1 VSVDNPPSD
10 GSSATG
16 YRDREGKNDSV
27 TCDLKAVLSR
37 LEKLISPLWPLADYV
52 AVNPFVG
59 MSDRRFLDARHLLVS
74 VRQCDPLPG
83 SDYLQSLLEK
93 DAIPRRDF
101 EAAYEECQEEYP
113 DWFDEA
119 DRERLL
125 RHVDEKSL
133 GDPPGEFAERGFL
146 TVAEVV
152 DRDQNTRWQ
161 SHITTEISRHCAAH
175 FDRGQAT
182 WPSPWRGLP
191 LYEAWL
197 KRAGISKRLDS
208 LGISGFRGLM
218 GFLPTEPDRAIRSLL
233 EMLGVPQ
240 EHWEG
245 VLLSQLMSISGWAA
259 FIRFQSWNSEE
270 TEAAAEDLVGLLA
283 IRLTCDVALA
293 KSSNLTNPAKALIR
307 EGAAVLAPRVAG
319 ACDSAYSPSLHVRVR
334 YLVLKASEVH
344 YRRRLLDRIDRRTV
358 SRNAQNLRPL
368 VQMVFCI
375 DVRSEVFRRH
385 LEEQNE
391 AIVTSGF
398 AGFFGIPLE
407 FVRLGAS
414 WGAAHCPVLITPSI
428 TVQEGIR
435 NASHERLAEVSSYRR
450 RLRKARKAWKIFQTS
465 AISCFSFVESLGLGY
480 LPKLF
485 TDSMG
490 LTPPVGDPSL
500 DGLTDEEKQLLGP
513 DLDDEDTSLSTEARA
528 GLAEKILR
536 GLGMLENFAEVVV
549 FCGHASKMVN
559 NPYQAGYD
567 CGACGGHSGEPNA
580 RAAAALL
587 NDPAVRELLGD
598 RGIAIPENTRFLA
611 AVHCTTTDEVKFFDL
626 QEVPETFVETVGKAQ
641 RWCEAAGE
649 AARHERSGRMR
660 NASDERLLYRARD
673 WSEVRPEWGLAGNA
687 AFIVGDR
694 THTLGEDLRGR
705 TFLHDYD
712 ASRDPAGEVLEAIMT
727 APMVVTS
734 WINLQYYASAADN
747 RGYGSGSKVIHDVVG
762 QFGILE
768 GNGGDLMTGL
778 PWQAVHDGSRFQHEP
793 LRLLVVIEATR
804 EAVASVL
811 TKHEGVRQLAEN
823 GWLSLVVREA
833 SGTFRRTASGE
844 WRMLE

>member
-1 VSVDNPPSD
+1 VSADSPLPAGFSAATTSD
-10 GSSATG
+10 LA
-16 YRDREGKNDSV
+16 ENDGSV
-27 TCDLKAVLSR
+27 TCDLNAVLSR

-59 MSDRRFLDARHLLVS
+59 MSERSFLDARRLLVS
-74 VRQCDPLPG
+74 VRQCDPLP
-83 SDYLQSLLEK
+83 SAPYLQSLLEK

-113 DWFDEA
+113 DWFDEV
-119 DRERLL
+119 DRERLF
-125 RHVDEKSL
+125 RHVDDKSI
-133 GDPPGEFAERGFL
+133 GEAIGAFEEREYL
-146 TVAEVV
+146 TVAEVI

-197 KRAGISKRLDS
+197 KRAGISKRLDA

-233 EMLGVPQ
+233 EMLGLPQ

-245 VLLSQLMSISGWAA
+245 VLLSQLMSIPGWAA
-259 FIRFQSWNSEE
+259 FIRFQGWNANES
-270 TEAAAEDLVGLLA
+270 EAAAEDLVGLLA

-293 KSSNLTNPAKALIR
+293 KSSKLTNPAETLIR
-307 EGAAVLAPRVAG
+307 EGAAVLPPRVIG
-319 ACDSAYSPSLHVRVR
+319 AKDRPPSPSLNVRLR
-334 YLVLKASEVH
+334 YLILKASEVH
-344 YRRRLLDRIDRRTV
+344 YRRRLLDRIDRRAV
-358 SRNAQNLRPL
+358 SRNVANLRHL

-391 AIVTSGF
+391 VIVTSGF
-398 AGFFGIPLE
+398 AGFFGVPLE

-450 RLRKARKAWKIFQTS
+450 QLKKARKAWKIFQTS
-465 AISCFSFVESLGLGY
+465 AISCFSFVESMGLGY

-490 LTPPVGDPSL
+490 LTPPVGDPSF
-500 DGLTDEEKQLLGP
+500 DGLTGEEKERLGP
-513 DLDDEDTSLSTEARA
+513 DLDDEDTSLPTESRV

-536 GLGMLENFAEVVV
+536 GLGMLDNFAEVVV

-587 NDPAVRELLGD
+587 NDPTVREVLRE
-598 RGIAIPENTRFLA
+598 RGIVIPDNTRFIA
-611 AVHCTTTDEVKFFDL
+611 AVHCTTTDELTFFDL
-626 QEVPETFVETVGKAQ
+626 EEVPESFLETVRKTQ

-694 THTLGEDLRGR
+694 NHTLGEDLRGR

-712 ASRDPAGEVLEAIMT
+712 ASRDPQGEVLEAIMT

-747 RGYGSGSKVIHDVVG
+747 RAYGSGSKVIHDVVG

-804 EAVASVL
+804 EAVAAVL
-811 TKHEGVRQLAEN
+811 AKHEGVRQLAEN
-823 GWLSLVVREA
+823 GWLSLVVRET

-844 WRMLE
+844 WRMLC